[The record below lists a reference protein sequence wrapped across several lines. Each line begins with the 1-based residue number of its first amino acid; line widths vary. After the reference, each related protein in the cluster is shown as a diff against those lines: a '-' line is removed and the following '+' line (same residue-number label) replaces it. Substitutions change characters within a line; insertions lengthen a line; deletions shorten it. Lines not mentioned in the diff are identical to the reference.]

1 MTNISKI
8 TPDFSVT
15 SQIQP
20 GDLAAISEL
29 GVRTIINC
37 RPDNEEAAQ
46 PSGQS
51 IEAAAQQVGLN
62 YRYIPVDM
70 SGLNDQSLL
79 DFEAAVS
86 DLQGPVLGFCKSG
99 MRAAALWALTESVRL
114 DPMDIL
120 RHTENA
126 GFDLKALEPQLMKRR
141 SASTQRPSS

>member
-1 MTNISKI
+1 MTDISKV

-46 PSGQS
+46 PSSQS
-51 IEAAAQQVGLN
+51 IEAAAQQLGLN
-62 YRYIPVDM
+62 YRHIPIDM
-70 SGLNDQSLL
+70 SGLKDQSLL
-79 DFEAAVS
+79 DFETAVS

-99 MRAAALWALTESVRL
+99 MRAAALWALTETARS
-114 DPMDIL
+114 DPADIL
-120 RHTENA
+120 RQVENA
-126 GFDLKALEPQLMKRR
+126 GFDLKSLEPQLTERR
-141 SASTQRPSS
+141 SASTQRLGS